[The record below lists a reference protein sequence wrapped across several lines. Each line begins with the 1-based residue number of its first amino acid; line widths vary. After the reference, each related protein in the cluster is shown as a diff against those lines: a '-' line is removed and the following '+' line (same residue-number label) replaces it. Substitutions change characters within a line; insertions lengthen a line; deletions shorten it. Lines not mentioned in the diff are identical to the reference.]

1 MAKIVINRD
10 AAEPRPDPRHRQ
22 RHLVRTLL
30 RHDLIDRLNL
40 WIYPVLF
47 GSGKQLFA
55 RRHDPHRIVAGGL
68 GGLQLTHRSADLRAR
83 WQTRVGNMAWDAD
96 QAGDPTSA

>member
-1 MAKIVINRD
+1 
-10 AAEPRPDPRHRQ
+10 
-22 RHLVRTLL
+22 
-30 RHDLIDRLNL
+30 
-40 WIYPVLF
+40 
-47 GSGKQLFA
+47 
-55 RRHDPHRIVAGGL
+55 VAGGL